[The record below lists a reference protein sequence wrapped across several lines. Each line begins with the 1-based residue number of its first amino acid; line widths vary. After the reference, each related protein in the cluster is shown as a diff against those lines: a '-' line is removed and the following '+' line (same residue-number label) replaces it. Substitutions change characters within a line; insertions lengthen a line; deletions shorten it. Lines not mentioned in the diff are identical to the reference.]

1 MEEDTR
7 CVGLLS
13 LSDSHTVLVGLQS
26 GHLLEV
32 DVTSLGQV
40 EEVGHVQCGL
50 ERLAIS
56 PDMEIISLVT
66 RELVVIT
73 MTRDYS
79 PIKETSLVESQ
90 FGAGEMIN
98 VGWGKKETQFHGSEG
113 KTAREVK
120 VERGEVVE
128 GDDRAVRLSWRGDGE
143 MFAVS
148 FLQPGEAEGELE
160 RRRLRVLDRTGGL
173 YSLTQE
179 MVGLQWSLAWRPSGS
194 VMAAPV
200 SRNNRQRLAFFE
212 KNCLEH
218 GGFDISESLRVG
230 GLEWSPDS
238 EVLAVVSQTEV
249 LLYTVGNY
257 HWYLKQRLSLGPGWR
272 LVSLA
277 WSEDSEVVRC
287 LVTTG
292 DRLEVRTWRLSWV
305 TTSSLGTTSSDLSVV
320 AVVDGARVLL
330 TPFREVTVPPPS
342 SAYQVEAGS
351 EVRQVVFPS
360 PAQPV
365 SDSVLGAAATDTNS
379 FLVVTG
385 EGEVLVM
392 RLGQQETAG
401 DSRVI
406 VTGAGGGGYRV
417 KCSTPSCVASVS
429 PPDISAGCNI
439 VWAGHHLVFSDGRTV
454 KVVTATELVL
464 SLPTEDQVYSL
475 SPSPGGVLVQLRSGH
490 LHRLSLSSLQLA
502 DTGVVWPS
510 VCARVVETQ
519 AGVLGLTESYR
530 LYLDNREIHS
540 SLTSIFLHS
549 DFLLATSLEHRLL
562 TLPLSALQGKISW
575 DSAASRRVERGCRLV
590 CSVARHSKTVL
601 QMPRGNL
608 EVIQPRSLAILLV
621 TDLLDNRKY
630 LEAFLLARTQR
641 MNLNLLVDHNM
652 EDFLSCCEQFVEQ
665 IANNDHLNIFIA
677 DLVEEDVCSTM
688 YSSQYLTRLGF
699 SPHRTEDKCFNCLG
713 NLLLV
718 EEVEIPKCRQSVI
731 E

>member
-1 MEEDTR
+1 MCFSLTAEVEGVESDMR
-7 CVGLLS
+7 CVGLIS

-32 DVTSLGQV
+32 DVTTLGQV
-40 EEVGHVQCGL
+40 EEVGHVECGL

-66 RELVVIT
+66 KELVVIT

-113 KTAREVK
+113 KNARQVK

-143 MFAVS
+143 MFSVS
-148 FLQPGEAEGELE
+148 FLQAGQGEGEKE
-160 RRRLRVLDRTGGL
+160 RRKVRVLDRTGGL

-194 VMAAPV
+194 VIAAPV
-200 SRNNRQRLAFFE
+200 TRNNKQIIAFFE

-218 GGFDISESLRVG
+218 GGFDISGSLRVAE
-230 GLEWSPDS
+230 LEWSPDS
-238 EVLAVVSQTEV
+238 QVLAVCSQTEV

-257 HWYLKQRLSLGPGWR
+257 HWYLKQRLCLGSDWR

-287 LVTTG
+287 LVSTE

-305 TTSSLGTTSSDLSVV
+305 TTTSLGTTSSDLAVV
-320 AVVDGARVLL
+320 AVVDGPRVLI

-360 PAQPV
+360 PVQTD
-365 SDSVLGAAATDTNS
+365 SDDDSVLAAAATDTNS

-392 RLGQQETAG
+392 RLGLQETAG
-401 DSRVI
+401 DSRVR
-406 VTGAGGGGYRV
+406 VTGAGGGGYHV
-417 KCSTPSCVASVS
+417 KCSTPSCVATLS
-429 PPDISAGCNI
+429 PPDISDGCNI
-439 VWAGHHLVFSDGRTV
+439 VWAGHYLVFSHSRTV
-454 KVVTATELVL
+454 KVVTATQLVL
-464 SLPTEDQVYSL
+464 SLNTEHQVYSL
-475 SPSPGGVLVQLRSGH
+475 SASPGGVLIQLSSGH
-490 LHRLSLSSLQLA
+490 LHRLSLPSLQLEE
-502 DTGVVWPS
+502 TEVRWPS
-510 VCARVVETQ
+510 VCSRVVETE
-519 AGVLGLTESYR
+519 AGVLGLTDRYR

-540 SLTSIFLHS
+540 SLTSIVLHS
-549 DFLLATSLEHRLL
+549 DFLLATTLEHRLV
-562 TLPLSALQGKISW
+562 TLPLSALQGKICW
-575 DSAASRRVERGCRLV
+575 DTAASRRVERGCRLV
-590 CSVARHSKTVL
+590 VSVARHSKTVL

-621 TDLLDNRKY
+621 TDLLENRKY

-652 EDFLSCCEQFVEQ
+652 EDFLSCCDQFVAQ
-665 IANNDHLNIFIA
+665 ISNNDHLNIFIA

-688 YSSQYLTRLGF
+688 YSSQYLTRLGLTAH
-699 SPHRTEDKCFNCLG
+699 SR
-713 NLLLV
+713 
-718 EEVEIPKCRQSVI
+718 RQ
-731 E
+731 EK

>member
-1 MEEDTR
+1 MEGDTR
-7 CVGLLS
+7 CVGLIS
-13 LSDSHTVLVGLQS
+13 LSDSHSLLVGLQS

-40 EEVGHVQCGL
+40 EEVGHVECGL

-56 PDMEIISLVT
+56 PDLEMISLVT
-66 RELVVIT
+66 KELVVIT

-90 FGAGEMIN
+90 FGAGEMIS

-113 KTAREVK
+113 KSARLVK
-120 VERGEVVE
+120 AERGEVVE

-143 MFAVS
+143 MFCVS
-148 FLQPGEAEGELE
+148 FLQED

-173 YSLTQE
+173 YSLSQE

-194 VMAAPV
+194 LIVAPV
-200 SRNNRQRLAFFE
+200 SRNNKQLLTFFE

-218 GGFDISESLRVG
+218 GGFEISCSVRVS

-238 EVLAVVSQTEV
+238 EVLAVSSRTEV

-257 HWYLKQRLSLGPGWR
+257 HWYLKQRLSLGPGCS

-287 LVTTG
+287 LVNTEN
-292 DRLEVRTWRLSWV
+292 RLEVRSWRLSWV
-305 TTSSLGTTSSDLSVV
+305 TTTSLGTSSSDLSLV

-342 SAYQVEAGS
+342 SAYELEADS
-351 EVRQVVFPS
+351 EVRQVVFPG
-360 PAQPV
+360 PAQPGQTEE
-365 SDSVLGAAATDTNS
+365 DSVLAAASGDTNS
-379 FLVVTG
+379 FLVVTV

-392 RLGQQETAG
+392 RLGPGEKG
-401 DSRVI
+401 GEGRVR
-406 VTGAGGGGYRV
+406 VTGAGGGGYHVR
-417 KCSTPSCVASVS
+417 CSTHSCVATLS
-429 PPDISAGCNI
+429 PPHISGGCNI
-439 VWAGHHLVFSDGRTV
+439 VWAGQYLVFSHSRTV
-454 KVVTATELVL
+454 KVVTATDLVL
-464 SLPTEDQVYSL
+464 CLPTEDEVYSL
-475 SPSPGGVLVQLRSGH
+475 SPCPGGVLVQLSSGQVQK
-490 LHRLSLSSLQLA
+490 LSLSSRLLE
-502 DTGVVWPS
+502 DTGVRWPS
-510 VCARVVETQ
+510 VCSRVLATQ
-519 AGVLGLTESYR
+519 AGLLGLTDRFR
-530 LYLDNREIHS
+530 LYLDNKEIHS

-549 DFLLATSLEHRLL
+549 DFLLATSLEHRLI
-562 TLPLSALQGKISW
+562 TLPLSALEGKICW
-575 DSAASRRVERGCRLV
+575 DTAASRRVERGSRLV
-590 CSVARHSKTVL
+590 CSVARHSKTVM

-621 TDLLDNRKY
+621 TDLLDNRNY

-652 EDFLSCCEQFVEQ
+652 ADFLRCCEQFVEQ

-677 DLVEEDVCSTM
+677 DLLEEDVCCTM

-699 SPHRTEDKCFNCLG
+699 NSINNRKEEQCLNCLG
-713 NLLLV
+713 NLLV
-718 EEVEIPKCRQSVI
+718 AEVTKCRQSVI
-731 E
+731 A